1 MSSAAA
7 AVGERGKA
15 EVRLADGGEDSSSAS
30 GGSSRSSRSS
40 NSDATSRSGAAVATV
55 ANISRIPTN
64 ANLALEE
71 TGSRDGREG
80 WLHRAQVHVGQR
92 NGAGPPLPAPPKEL
106 THHPVGSSRVSEE
119 KILLTRLY

>member
-7 AVGERGKA
+7 AAGSGGRGKA
-15 EVRLADGGEDSSSAS
+15 EVRLADGDEDDSSAS
-30 GGSSRSSRSS
+30 GGSRRSS
-40 NSDATSRSGAAVATV
+40 NSDATSRGGATG

-106 THHPVGSSRVSEE
+106 THHAVGSSRVSEE
-119 KILLTRLY
+119 RI

>member
-7 AVGERGKA
+7 AAGAGERGKA
-15 EVRLADGGEDSSSAS
+15 EVRLANGDEDESSAS
-30 GGSSRSSRSS
+30 GGSSRSS
-40 NSDATSRSGAAVATV
+40 NSVATSSRGGATG

-80 WLHRAQVHVGQR
+80 WIHRAQVHVGQR

-106 THHPVGSSRVSEE
+106 THHAMGSSRVSERS
-119 KILLTRLY
+119 I

>member
-7 AVGERGKA
+7 AAGVGERGKA
-15 EVRLADGGEDSSSAS
+15 EVRLADGDEDDSSAS
-30 GGSSRSSRSS
+30 GSRSS
-40 NSDATSRSGAAVATV
+40 NSDATSRGGAASATG

-80 WLHRAQVHVGQR
+80 WLHRAQVPVGQR

-106 THHPVGSSRVSEE
+106 THHAVGSSRVSEE
-119 KILLTRLY
+119 RI